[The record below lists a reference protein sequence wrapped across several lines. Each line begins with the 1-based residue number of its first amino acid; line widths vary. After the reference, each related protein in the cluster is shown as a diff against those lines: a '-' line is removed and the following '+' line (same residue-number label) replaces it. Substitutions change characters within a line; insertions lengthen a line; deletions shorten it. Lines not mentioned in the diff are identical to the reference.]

1 VYLKLTGVLQL
12 PEGDFG
18 DAQLKQILV
27 NGFSAY
33 LDFPK
38 EFITILMLQR
48 NDDISN
54 VKDANAS
61 TGNVSNVT
69 DANASTG
76 NSSYS
81 DEDVSN
87 VTDANAST
95 GNSSNS
101 DEDSSNVTDANVST
115 GNSSTNRRR
124 LLNDFPVQLDFEVVC
139 QIEKDDKIMQDKIE
153 NFAKDSNKI
162 INAMTEG
169 IPYRIVARRAE
180 LTQGWITGSGKPVE
194 ECQTGYKSEVDYM
207 LKKLVCLLQKP
218 DTSHLF
224 LGGGIGAGV
233 LLVLIIVIVV
243 AVKCRRPGHVDREQ
257 RTKQQREETKQL
269 LGRQGIELT
278 RRATRANLLL
288 PTVSFE
294 YQLLPG
300 QSI

>member
-1 VYLKLTGVLQL
+1 
-12 PEGDFG
+12 
-18 DAQLKQILV
+18 
-27 NGFSAY
+27 
-33 LDFPK
+33 
-38 EFITILMLQR
+38 
-48 NDDISN
+48 
-54 VKDANAS
+54 
-61 TGNVSNVT
+61 
-69 DANASTG
+69 
-76 NSSYS
+76 
-81 DEDVSN
+81 
-87 VTDANAST
+87 
-95 GNSSNS
+95 
-101 DEDSSNVTDANVST
+101 
-115 GNSSTNRRR
+115 
-124 LLNDFPVQLDFEVVC
+124 
-139 QIEKDDKIMQDKIE
+139 MQDKIE

-162 INAMTEG
+162 IKAMTEG
-169 IPYRIVARRAE
+169 IPYRIVARRAA